1 MDQPHSLL
9 DRTVANLRRMW
20 RDAAGI
26 LPHRGSARLAPDL
39 EEADA
44 ELVRERMRA
53 CLEARGGEV
62 SARARAAD
70 LGAIYLALS
79 PLGRRR
85 FLEIL
90 ARDFGL
96 DRALLKETAARYVA
110 GTDPKEAVRL
120 EGELRS
126 ALTAPRRRLLTQF
139 NALSQGVKFLVDLRA
154 ELLGFGKGGELDN
167 DLACLDRDLRELL
180 ESWFDIGFLD
190 LRRITWR
197 SPAAL
202 LEKLIAY
209 EAVHRI
215 RSWTDLRNR
224 LDADRRCY
232 GFFHP
237 RMPDEPLI
245 FVQVALV
252 RGLAARIQ
260 PLLDEQQPLGDPQA
274 ADTAIFYSITNAQ
287 EGLRGIGFGA
297 FLLKQ
302 VVDDLAGELPHLKI
316 FATLSPIPG
325 FRRWLDALPAEAVAG
340 MVGERDAE
348 LLAEFAEPG
357 GADWRTLLKDESWPD
372 SKPVADAL
380 HEPLLRLCAHY
391 LLEAKRGSEPLDPV
405 ARFHLNN
412 GAAIERLNWLGDISP
427 KGLAESAGLMV
438 NYRYRL
444 EDIEANHEA
453 YSTHGS
459 IAAAESVRE
468 LAGTV
473 EQSWRIPLLDRIFD

>member
-1 MDQPHSLL
+1 MDQPQSLI

-20 RDAAGI
+20 REAAGI
-26 LPHRGSARLAPDL
+26 LPQRGSARLGPDL

-79 PLGRRR
+79 PIGRRR

-90 ARDFGL
+90 ARDFDV
-96 DRALLKETAARYVA
+96 DRAALKETAARYVA
-110 GTDPKEAVRL
+110 SGDAKEAIRL
-120 EGELRS
+120 EGTLRA

-139 NALSQGVKFLVDLRA
+139 NALAQGVKFLVDLRA
-154 ELLGFGKGGELDN
+154 ELLGLARGGALDS
-167 DLACLDRDLRELL
+167 DLAGLDRDLRELL
-180 ESWFDIGFLD
+180 ESWFDVGFLD

-245 FVQVALV
+245 FVQVALL
-252 RGLAARIQ
+252 RGLAGRIQ
-260 PLLDEQQPLGDPQA
+260 PLLDEQQPLGDPQT

-302 VVDDLAGELPHLKI
+302 VVDDLARELPHLKA

-325 FRRWLDALPAEAVAG
+325 FRRWLDSLQADAVTG
-340 MVGERDAE
+340 MVGARDAA
-348 LLAEFAEPG
+348 LLAEFAAPG
-357 GADWRTLLKDESWPD
+357 GDWRALLEDESWPE
-372 SKPVADAL
+372 SEPVADAL
-380 HEPLLRLCAHY
+380 HEPLLRLSAHY
-391 LLEAKRGSEPLDPV
+391 LLEAKRGNAPLDPV

-453 YSTHGS
+453 YSSHGD
-459 IAAAESVRE
+459 IAAADAVRE
-468 LAGTV
+468 LAGSV
-473 EQSWRIPLLDRIFD
+473 EQGWRIPLLD